1 MVWIRIRHVRSRS
14 PRKRR
19 AVAAV
24 LLRYM
29 PMKTHRLTLLI
40 ATRRYPGDVLLAM
53 CGGYFTS
60 MWVYPGSGAFKPLC
74 LSVPSL
80 AVRSRR
86 RRSMPTQTGSRPER
100 DIVGFLNSRTTAN
113 RLFSDSRH
121 VLRSASPPQPVR
133 CGQGGLQTVGAKA
146 PLRVLLCDSVSQ

>member
-1 MVWIRIRHVRSRS
+1 MFNTESLAKRSKRALSCGSAPAHTEKAVGERLAIPVKMVWIRIGHARSRS

-60 MWVYPGSGAFKPLC
+60 MWV
-74 LSVPSL
+74 
-80 AVRSRR
+80 
-86 RRSMPTQTGSRPER
+86 
-100 DIVGFLNSRTTAN
+100 
-113 RLFSDSRH
+113 
-121 VLRSASPPQPVR
+121 
-133 CGQGGLQTVGAKA
+133 
-146 PLRVLLCDSVSQ
+146 